1 MNRAEANNPMTD
13 NISVENV
20 TVLAGE
26 QTLIDNVSF
35 KLRRGELAALLGPNG
50 AGKTTALRAA
60 LGLQKIDSG
69 VATISGDPAYKLS
82 PMQRARRIAYLP
94 QARPL
99 AWPNTVKDIVA
110 LGRFSHG
117 AALGN
122 LIGADLEYVD
132 AAILAC
138 DIEHLKDRQA
148 DTLSGG
154 ELARVHCARAIA
166 ARAPLLIAD
175 EPVAALDPRH
185 QFRVMD
191 LIKAYVANGGGA
203 LVVLHDVALAAKY
216 ADRLIF
222 MKDGRIVRDGKVE
235 ETLSAQ
241 NLSDIYG
248 VKADVDGRSVVI
260 HGAL

>member
-1 MNRAEANNPMTD
+1 MTD
-13 NISVENV
+13 LRLKNI
-20 TVLAGE
+20 TVKTGG
-26 QTLIDNVSF
+26 QTLIENVSF
-35 KLRRGELAALLGPNG
+35 DLKAGELTALLGPNG

-60 LGLQKIDSG
+60 LGLQKISSG
-69 VATISGDPAYKLS
+69 ESRLSGALTHTLS
-82 PMQRARRIAYLP
+82 PLLRARCAAYLP

-117 AALGN
+117 GSLGR
-122 LIGADLEYVD
+122 LAEADLSAVET
-132 AAILAC
+132 AIEAC
-138 DIEHLKDRQA
+138 DIIHLSERKA

-154 ELARVHCARAIA
+154 ELARVHIARALA
-166 ARAPLLIAD
+166 AEAPLLIAD

-191 LIKAYVANGGGA
+191 LIDAYVENGGGA

-222 MKDGRIVRDGKVE
+222 MKDGKVVSDGTPE
-235 ETLSAQ
+235 ETLSARS
-241 NLSDIYG
+241 LADIYG
-248 VKADVDGRSVVI
+248 VKAQVKGRSVII
-260 HGAL
+260 HGVL